1 MMRFLSPNA
10 VSNRRFG
17 MDWRNRR
24 PEAKKPVPGQN
35 GRERLWA
42 CCVGGGVGGTMFPEC
57 LTGVQRSAPI
67 LYLIYLYQKAIFFF
81 KSHFSDEV
89 TEA

>member
-1 MMRFLSPNA
+1 MLFLIEGLGWIGGIA
-10 VSNRRFG
+10 
-17 MDWRNRR
+17 D

-42 CCVGGGVGGTMFPEC
+42 CCVGGGVVGTVFPEC

-67 LYLIYLYQKAIFFF
+67 LYLISLYQKAIFFF
-81 KSHFSDEV
+81 
-89 TEA
+89 

>member
-1 MMRFLSPNA
+1 MRFLSPNA

-17 MDWRNRR
+17 MDWKNRR

-42 CCVGGGVGGTMFPEC
+42 CCVGGGVVGTVFPEC

-67 LYLIYLYQKAIFFF
+67 LYLIYLYQKAIFFLKKPF
-81 KSHFSDEV
+81 FR
-89 TEA
+89 